1 VPDGPTAL
9 PWVSDHWPGLAIADF
24 VSAAGMDALV
34 EMERANVETTP
45 PLVY

>member
-1 VPDGPTAL
+1 LENSVN
-9 PWVSDHWPGLAIADF
+9 GLAIADF